1 MMGLFVTF
9 LNQPVEVGAIRPQ
22 FGAWL
27 GIAPN
32 ERPDLVV
39 RFGRGPGHAA
49 VDAAAGAGGAGLKA
63 RSAKQRRN
71 VMNWIGWS
79 ALGIGL
85 LGAAAAGLAAFGSS
99 RWAGATQV
107 QMTQLEAA
115 KLPAPAGRYDARE
128 IDGLPAPVRR
138 YFRAVLK
145 DGQPFIASATF
156 ELAGTINM
164 SATGERW
171 KPFTSTQRAVTHRP
185 GFLWNGRVAMLPGL
199 AAHVHDSYI
208 AGVGTLHAAMLGL
221 FTVAEVQGGGEIA
234 RGELMRYFAEMAWY
248 PTALL
253 PSQGVRWEAV
263 DGRSANATLV
273 DGPISLTLLFRFDDA
288 GLITSVHADA
298 RGSGVG
304 KDMVMRPWEC
314 SVSNYQLRDGMMV
327 PTRGGAAVL
336 RPEGRRP
343 YFVGDL
349 TSLVYE
355 FSP

>member
-1 MMGLFVTF
+1 MMNKMAWTALGLG
-9 LNQPVEVGAIRPQ
+9 LVGAT
-22 FGAWL
+22 
-27 GIAPN
+27 
-32 ERPDLVV
+32 
-39 RFGRGPGHAA
+39 
-49 VDAAAGAGGAGLKA
+49 
-63 RSAKQRRN
+63 
-71 VMNWIGWS
+71 
-79 ALGIGL
+79 GIGL
-85 LGAAAAGLAAFGSS
+85 VVLGSS
-99 RWAGATQV
+99 RWLAATQA
-107 QMTQLEAA
+107 QMALLEAGRV
-115 KLPAPAGRYDARE
+115 PAPAGRYDARE
-128 IDGLPAPVRR
+128 INGLPAPVQR

-145 DGQPFIASATF
+145 DGQPFIAAVTF

-164 SATGERW
+164 SATGEQW

-185 GFLWNGRVAMLPGL
+185 GFLWNGRVAMLPGV

-263 DGRSANATLV
+263 DDRSANATLV
-273 DGPISLTLLFRFDDA
+273 DGPISLTLLFRFDEA

-304 KDMVMRPWEC
+304 KDMVMLPWDC

-327 PTRGGAAVL
+327 PTRGEAGK
-336 RPEGRRP
+336 GSKP